1 MGAVAEGTVLAGANP
16 LADTLAL
23 FLLQALIIIIVAR
36 LLAVV
41 LSYLRQP
48 TVIAEVIG
56 GILLGPS
63 ALGQI
68 TAYREAL
75 FPQKSLPLLSLVANV
90 GLILFLFIVGLELDP
105 LELVQNSVQSLTI
118 SLAGVIFPFA
128 LSILC
133 SKVLYDLI
141 MIPDVEVSKAA
152 LPPFSSFLVFTGV
165 AMSIT
170 AFPVLARILAERKL
184 LATKVGKVTLTAA
197 AVGDASAWCLLVLVV
212 ALISNPSNSIMA
224 LYVFLVV
231 VAWGLFLWFAIRP
244 IFKFLID
251 RTENETISQFAV
263 VFIFL
268 AVLVSSWF
276 TQIIGVHAI
285 FGSFLV
291 GLCVPHTHGFAIK
304 LTEKVEDLVSIVFL
318 PLYFAY
324 SGLNTRIDQLNDG
337 QSWLM
342 VLLVTAVACFG
353 KIVGCGIP
361 GRFTGLNWRES
372 WAVGVLMNTKG
383 LVELIVLNLGLQAG
397 VISARVFTIMVMM
410 ALITTFT
417 TVPVISV
424 IYPPKF
430 YKDSRALTVKA
441 KEDEQL
447 TEVPRTDKKDIE
459 IVLCLTGIQCVPSM
473 MALVKMVRESVSH
486 IPPSESEKTPEDSL
500 NNLQIS
506 AIRIIPLSERT
517 SAVMKAAEAI
527 QPSTIAEDGILS
539 VFKTFGFLNHL
550 HIITDMIVCLVGS
563 VGESLVE
570 KLGASSSSSDDESG
584 IKLAV
589 VPVVLEKK
597 SSSTHTWQSAFAG
610 NAFNEEV
617 GGLQFVVDKVGCTV
631 CVFLDRGFGKADFD
645 FNALQTSDPNTI
657 KVCNKRTVYV
667 VFNGGA
673 DDREALHFVSLIT
686 NVITIHI
693 LRVRGDFKP
702 SSSFA
707 STTKAG
713 STSEGTSSVK
723 TEVEI
728 LTDDE
733 LGKIEDSKDDAAL
746 KKLTA
751 SNSVTIEELTAPSVF
766 SMLSQASVTS
776 SPSSQTNVAASPELA
791 LSNGMNKAMVRLL
804 KQHLQV
810 VNEGDLIVI
819 GRRSYES
826 MGSGS
831 GSFRSWV
838 EGDDCVASAC
848 IISCSRN

>member
-1 MGAVAEGTVLAGANP
+1 MGAVAEGTILAGANP
-16 LADTLAL
+16 LLDHLAL

-36 LLAVV
+36 LLAVI

-68 TAYREAL
+68 TAYKEAI
-75 FPQKSLPLLSLVANV
+75 FPSSSLPFLSLVANV

-128 LSILC
+128 LSILV
-133 SKVLYDLI
+133 SKVLYDFV
-141 MIPDVEVSKAA
+141 MTADVAGAA
-152 LPPFSSFLVFTGV
+152 LPPFTSFMVFTGV

-184 LATKVGKVTLTAA
+184 LATKVGRVTLTAA

-224 LYVFLVV
+224 LYVFLVTLG
-231 VAWGLFLWFAIRP
+231 WGLFLWFAVRP

-268 AVLVSSWF
+268 TVWLSSWF

-285 FGSFLV
+285 FGAFLV

-337 QSWLM
+337 FSWLM
-342 VLLVTAVACFG
+342 VLLVTVVACFG
-353 KIVGCGIP
+353 KIVGCGLP
-361 GRFTGLNWRES
+361 GKLTGLNWRES

-410 ALITTFT
+410 ALITTFS
-417 TVPVISV
+417 TVPIISI

-430 YKDSRALTVKA
+430 YKDAPLLAA
-441 KEDEQL
+441 KDREVEKFTDEQGGG
-447 TEVPRTDKKDIE
+447 KKNIE

-473 MALVKMVRESVSH
+473 MTLVKLIKESFVH
-486 IPPSESEKTPEDSL
+486 IPTQEAEKLPDEPL
-500 NNLQIS
+500 KNLQIS
-506 AIRIIPLSERT
+506 AIHIIPLSERT

-527 QPSTIAEDGILS
+527 QPSAIAEDGILTI
-539 VFKTFGFLNHL
+539 FKTFGFLNHL
-550 HIITDMIVCLVGS
+550 YIITDMIVCLMGS
-563 VGESLVE
+563 VGDAVVE
-570 KLGASSSSSDDESG
+570 KIGSGSSSSDDESG
-584 IKLAV
+584 IKLVV
-589 VPVVLEKK
+589 VPVVFEKK
-597 SSSTHTWQSAFAG
+597 TSSVLHGAFSG
-610 NAFNEEV
+610 HSFNDEV
-617 GGLQFVVDKVGCTV
+617 GGVQFIVEKVGCTV
-631 CVFLDRGFGKADFD
+631 CVFLDRGFGGADFD
-645 FNALQTSDPNTI
+645 FNALMTSDPKSI
-657 KVCNKRTVYV
+657 KVCNKRTIYV
-667 VFNGGA
+667 IFNGGE
-673 DDREALHFVSLIT
+673 DDREALHFISLIT

-693 LRVRGDFKP
+693 LRVRGEFKH
-702 SSSFA
+702 SNA
-707 STTKAG
+707 DHTKVA
-713 STSEGTSSVK
+713 EPTSSVK

-733 LGKIEDSKDDAAL
+733 LSKIEGTKDELAL
-746 KKLTA
+746 TRITA
-751 SNSVTIEELTAPSVF
+751 SNSVTIEELTAPTTFSV
-766 SMLSQASVTS
+766 LSTHSNRST
-776 SPSSQTNVAASPELA
+776 PSHGTPTPDVSLIKE
-791 LSNGMNKAMVRLL
+791 MNKSTVRLL

-810 VNEGDLIVI
+810 VNEGDLIVL
-819 GRRSYES
+819 GRKTYEGF
-826 MGSGS
+826 GSGS
-831 GSFRSWV
+831 AGLRAWV
-838 EGDDCVASAC
+838 EGDECIASAC
-848 IISCSRN
+848 IISQSRS